1 MKVLLTG
8 GTGFIGSHASIVL
21 LQAGHDVTIYD
32 NLSRSTISVLKQIF
46 LITNRKPDFI
56 EGDIRNTD
64 LLTKVFNN
72 FEFDAVVHFA
82 GLKSPQESILEPLK
96 YYDNNVSGSL
106 SLLKA
111 MAKSSLRKII
121 FSSSASVYGDSC
133 SFPLREDSVLE
144 MPRNP
149 YAQSKFMV
157 EQVLGQ
163 LCNSDSLWSA
173 LCLRYF
179 NPVGAHATG
188 RIGERFDPN
197 SSNLATVVARVAMRR
212 LPTLKI
218 YGSDYPTVDGTG
230 VRDFIHVMDVAE
242 GHNSALRYVGS
253 NSGFRIINLGTGR
266 PYSVKEFVK
275 TYETENGIQVP
286 FEIVNRREGDIAES
300 WASVSLAKKMLDWE
314 SNYSLSEMCRD
325 SWRWQQTLYSDDK
338 V

>member
-1 MKVLLTG
+1 M
-8 GTGFIGSHASIVL
+8 
-21 LQAGHDVTIYD
+21 
-32 NLSRSTISVLKQIF
+32 
-46 LITNRKPDFI
+46 
-56 EGDIRNTD
+56 
-64 LLTKVFNN
+64 
-72 FEFDAVVHFA
+72 VHFA